1 MILWTDVSNTLAE
14 LSHTV
19 EQRDVNSLLSGN
31 LQNEVVF
38 RQLTEVGARAD
49 LLKYEVSVYLLLS
62 EQVRLCFPDCFPI
75 WRNLP

>member
-1 MILWTDVSNTLAE
+1 MILWTDVNEALAE

-31 LQNEVVF
+31 LKNEVVF

-49 LLKYEVSVYLLLS
+49 LLKYEVLTFSCL
-62 EQVRLCFPDCFPI
+62 
-75 WRNLP
+75 N

>member
-49 LLKYEVSVYLLLS
+49 LLKYEV
-62 EQVRLCFPDCFPI
+62 
-75 WRNLP
+75 